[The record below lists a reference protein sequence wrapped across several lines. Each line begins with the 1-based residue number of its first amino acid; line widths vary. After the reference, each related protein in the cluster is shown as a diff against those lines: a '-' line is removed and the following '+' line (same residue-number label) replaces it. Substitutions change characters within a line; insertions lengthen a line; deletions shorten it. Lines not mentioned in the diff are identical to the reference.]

1 MIEAIHIDAVICVII
16 NVAIIEDEIEVTFSS
31 VQIEVWVT
39 HIFDYLIACHCAVFS
54 QIGGGA
60 VAPFAYNWS

>member
-39 HIFDYLIACHCAVFS
+39 HLFDYLIACHCAVSSSEDQNVF
-54 QIGGGA
+54 
-60 VAPFAYNWS
+60 V